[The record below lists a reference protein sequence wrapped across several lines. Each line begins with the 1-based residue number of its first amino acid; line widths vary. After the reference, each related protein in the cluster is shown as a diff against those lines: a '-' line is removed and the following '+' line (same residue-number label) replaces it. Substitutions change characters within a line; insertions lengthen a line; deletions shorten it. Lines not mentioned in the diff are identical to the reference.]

1 MRRLGLA
8 VAAVAVLLTA
18 ACTTDPAP
26 PPEEV
31 AVAEPPLP
39 SPGTTQMLGVAEITD
54 VADCATR
61 RKPLLRV
68 DSSSVTPSSVQPGS
82 AINHQLV
89 YTLCSKSP
97 ASVRGTMSTIIS
109 SSVAKVF
116 TNTLYDYELK
126 PGRWMINTNIGIPT
140 AAKPGS
146 YRLDTAFKSRA
157 VTFNDSALFDVE
169 PQIVAVPTQ

>member
-54 VADCATR
+54 IANCAGR
-61 RKPLLRV
+61 RTPVLQV
-68 DSSSVTPSSVQPGS
+68 DESSITPPSVQPGS

-97 ASVRGTMSTIIS
+97 APVRGTMSTIIS
-109 SSVAKVF
+109 LSVAKVF
-116 TNTLYDYELK
+116 TNTLQGYELK
-126 PGRWMINTNIGIPT
+126 PGRWMINTNIGIPS

-146 YRLDTAFKSRA
+146 YRLDTTFKSKTA
-157 VTFNDSALFDVE
+157 TFNDSATFDLE
-169 PQIVAVPTQ
+169 PQMATAPTE